1 MTNQIGTRIITIQ
14 IITRTT
20 TTATETI
27 DVTRIIIHLLKETM
41 IITIDIPTITIIIGQ
56 ITIKNQ
62 HLRSKKREK
71 GESSES

>member
-1 MTNQIGTRIITIQ
+1 MTNQIGTRIIIQ
-14 IITRTT
+14 TITRIT

-27 DVTRIIIHLLKETM
+27 EITRIIIHLLKKTM

-62 HLRSKKREK
+62 HLRSKKKE
-71 GESSES
+71 G